1 MQEVGTGSNAGV
13 DGDGGSRGAVAAAP
27 AAVAACGGVEK
38 GAADT
43 CRAEGRRE
51 NLLIHSRSRAVH

>member
-27 AAVAACGGVEK
+27 AAVVVVVVVVACGGVEK
-38 GAADT
+38 GAAGT
-43 CRAEGRRE
+43 CRAEGRGE
-51 NLLIHSRSRAVH
+51 NLLIH